1 MKRILLCVT
10 IILLLGAG
18 FHSNADSIDF
28 ASENQTESGKGKT
41 TFTKEELLEDYD
53 QLWKDLKINYPFFPV
68 LEEEGIDLEQVY
80 QKGREQIESRVSD
93 LNGFLYVLK
102 SAFWEMQNF
111 AHLQILSNQAIESIK
126 LGYENEEEY
135 REQGSPWLQIMCKPQ
150 VGTTYAQN
158 DMRTLLPDAET
169 DIPVDAD
176 YLAEIETLYF
186 HFKTFGMSIVER
198 DRHVIRDCVAALGDV
213 PIKHII
219 FDITGN
225 PGGSTAYWQDD
236 IVALFP
242 GEYTYEQNVFYNDA
256 PLNQFFYKDVLDYTP
271 ISEFPAGSDLPDFV
285 EQLQLSYFTTLEEF
299 AGQSEDA
306 LVPEL
311 SDAKRWVL
319 IDQICYS
326 ASDQFAHY
334 CKETGWATLVGT
346 ATKGDGAFGFNC
358 AMFDLKNTG
367 LLIYF
372 STVTADN
379 SDGTLNTKR
388 GTAPD
393 IFVKGGER
401 PLDACI
407 RMIKAED
414 EN

>member
-1 MKRILLCVT
+1 MDISAAVCIFDTRRFAFRKLLRLGGSSKYMKKLLLCVA
-10 IILLLGAG
+10 IILLFGAG
-18 FHSNADSIDF
+18 FYSNADSIDF
-28 ASENQTESGKGKT
+28 ASENQTESGKGKM

-93 LNGFLYVLK
+93 LNGFLHVLK

-126 LGYENEEEY
+126 LGYENEEY
-135 REQGSPWLQIMCKPQ
+135 CEQGSPWLQIMCKPQ
-150 VGTTYAQN
+150 VETTYAQN
-158 DMRTLLPDAET
+158 DMQTLLPDAEI

-198 DRHVIRDCVAALGDV
+198 DRHMIRDYAAALGDV

-242 GEYTYEQNVFYNDA
+242 GEYTYEQTVFYKDT

-271 ISEFPAGSDLPDFV
+271 ISEFPADSDLPDFV
-285 EQLQLSYFTTLEEF
+285 EQLQLSYFTKLEES

-306 LVPEL
+306 LAPEL

-319 IDQICYS
+319 IDQKCYS
-326 ASDQFAHY
+326 ASDQFAHF

-346 ATKGDGAFGFNC
+346 AAKG
-358 AMFDLKNTG
+358 
-367 LLIYF
+367 
-372 STVTADN
+372 
-379 SDGTLNTKR
+379 DGTLNTKR

-407 RMIKAED
+407 RMIKAEE
-414 EN
+414 ENQK